1 MNQKANNTKTVAL
14 VGMLGAISA
23 VLMMIDFPLPL
34 FPSFMKFDLGE
45 LPALFAGFFLGP
57 AAGCLVIVVKMIL
70 KLVIKGTSTAFVGE
84 FMNIIASVSYVLP
97 AALIYKS
104 QHTKDGARKAMIIG
118 TLLTAVICVF
128 LNAWI
133 SFPMYGRLY
142 GLSMEAIVGMASKV
156 NPLVHDN
163 VTLMVFSVFPFNL
176 LKYGVTSLLTG
187 IIYKRTGNA
196 IRRILGMEGKV
207 QPVSGD

>member
-1 MNQKANNTKTVAL
+1 MSKSNNTKTVAL
-14 VGMLGAISA
+14 IGMLGAISA

-57 AAGCLVIVVKMIL
+57 AAGCLVIVVKMLL
-70 KLVIKGTSTAFVGE
+70 KLVVKGTSTAFVGE

-97 AALIYKS
+97 AALIYKN
-104 QHTKDGARKAMIIG
+104 QRTKAGAKKAMILG
-118 TLLTAVICVF
+118 TLLTAVICAF

-142 GLSMEAIVGMASKV
+142 GLSMEAIVGMAAKA

-163 VTLMVFSVFPFNL
+163 VTLMLFSVFPFNL
-176 LKYGVTSLLTG
+176 LKYGVTSVLTWL
-187 IIYKRTGNA
+187 IYKRAGNA
-196 IRRILGMEGKV
+196 IRRILGMEAEKKAV
-207 QPVSGD
+207 PES